1 MPGSAGEMSPFS
13 FSEDSLRFR
22 HKTTHS
28 FLFGNRI
35 FTFLEI
41 FTHFLF
47 KEDIFL
53 DTIPKFLFLI
63 FFFQPFLLLNVS
75 FKEEAVSCFRGK
87 HPKHLDSHHKKTFT
101 FHSFCSLSPRFSRI
115 LASDMD
121 RQNGLIPCKSLSS
134 SPFHHQHRHHP

>member
-41 FTHFLF
+41 FNHFLF

-87 HPKHLDSHHKKTFT
+87 HPKHLDSHHKD
-101 FHSFCSLSPRFSRI
+101 FHFPLFLLSLTKI
-115 LASDMD
+115 LQDI
-121 RQNGLIPCKSLSS
+121 GLGHGSAEWSHSL
-134 SPFHHQHRHHP
+134 